1 MNFVGDDGAAAAEDM
16 HEWEWPRHCAE
27 LRDIENLLRCQICGD
42 FFHGPVLLPCSH
54 AFCSECVRKYLQ
66 TRGAH
71 DGCCPE
77 CKQPCAPR
85 DLVANRALEKVA
97 LLFKQMKPKLL
108 PQVSGGNGAGIE
120 DKQEAPTSGRA
131 TRRQNHAASGANATG
146 KDGKAAA
153 IRPMPLM
160 SYNVMKD
167 KEVRK
172 LLESIGI
179 RLPLKNRDEIIQIH
193 KEYVLLY
200 NAQTDSCNPKS
211 AAKLRDEVIR
221 NHRLRQQE
229 KQQATELAKR
239 QQHANASPSAHLTS
253 QMKANFER
261 LKQEIAA
268 RKANPPPPQP
278 AVTSASQ
285 TSDDMATALSDTSTA
300 SIGLSNGAPTVGI
313 WRHVYSLNNKKEF
326 YINSVTN
333 EIRVERPPEFIQQ
346 QNPKNRYDDDD
357 DDFLTVDTSSE
368 GGRALQNHSVDL
380 TADDADFEQPQQQQ
394 KRRRS
399 PPSGSKGV
407 EIVEPLPASS
417 TLKNATVRSNGKRPV
432 SFFSPEMSSATQELS
447 LSDDGGAS
455 DGDLTVGAAAAALSA
470 NYGSE
475 ATAAVS
481 EDTKWDCPRCT
492 LVNETSSSLCEACGY
507 EAKPQQSSARKR
519 QRKMQFQ
526 SKISLG

>member
-1 MNFVGDDGAAAAEDM
+1 MDFVGDDGAAAEDM

-27 LRDIENLLRCQICGD
+27 LRDMENLLRCQICGD

-85 DLVANRALEKVA
+85 DLIANRALEKVA

-108 PQVSGGNGAGIE
+108 PQVSGGDGAGIE
-120 DKQEAPTSGRA
+120 EKKEAPTPGRA
-131 TRRQNHAASGANATG
+131 MRHQINAANGGSGAG
-146 KDGKAAA
+146 KDGKAAV

-167 KEVRK
+167 KEIRK

-211 AAKLRDEVIR
+211 VAKLRDEVIR

-229 KQQATELAKR
+229 KQQAAELAKR
-239 QQHANASPSAHLTS
+239 QQHTNASPSAHLTS

-268 RKANPPPPQP
+268 RKANPQPPQP
-278 AVTSASQ
+278 VATSASQ

-300 SIGLSNGAPTVGI
+300 SIGLNNGAPTVGI

-357 DDFLTVDTSSE
+357 DDFLTADTSSE

-399 PPSGSKGV
+399 PLSDNKDV
-407 EIVEPLPASS
+407 EIVKPLPPPSSASKS
-417 TLKNATVRSNGKRPV
+417 ATRSNGKRPAG
-432 SFFSPEMSSATQELS
+432 FFSPEMSSATQDLS

-455 DGDLTVGAAAAALSA
+455 DGDLAVGAAAAAALSA
-470 NYGSE
+470 SYSSE
-475 ATAAVS
+475 AAAV

-492 LVNETSSSLCEACGY
+492 LVNETSSSVCEACGY
-507 EAKPQQSSARKR
+507 EAKPQQPSARKR